1 MLKSLMENVLVFHF
15 FKYLIENLLASSTV
29 VLLDKKKLEE
39 DLICIFY
46 KKKGK
51 YKKCSES

>member
-51 YKKCSES
+51 YKKISES

>member
-15 FKYLIENLLASSTV
+15 FKYLIENLLASSV